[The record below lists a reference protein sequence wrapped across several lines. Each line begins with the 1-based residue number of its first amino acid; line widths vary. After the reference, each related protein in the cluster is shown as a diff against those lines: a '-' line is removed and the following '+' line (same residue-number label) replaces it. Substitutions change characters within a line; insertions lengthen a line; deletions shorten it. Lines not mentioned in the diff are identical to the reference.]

1 MKKLLI
7 ILCLV
12 LISTGCAHTEPI
24 AECTTQFTYNF
35 WGGLWHGIIAI
46 PDFIAMLIWPDK
58 YCVYAPNNSGP
69 WYAFGFLIGISI
81 EVTGIY
87 KSTRS

>member
-1 MKKLLI
+1 M
-7 ILCLV
+7 
-12 LISTGCAHTEPI
+12 
-24 AECTTQFTYNF
+24 AECAKGFTYNF

-87 KSTRS
+87 KSTKS